1 MIDNEDMTWRVAC
14 AAHMQVHM
22 IRVDMAVHTVASA
35 VDLVLLAL
43 GGGEFATSELVAVYA
58 H

>member
-1 MIDNEDMTWRVAC
+1 MTWRVAC